1 MTGFTLLVIRVE
13 SVADSSLKDFE
24 FEAESYPQC
33 VQNADAEKDDRSS
46 RLSDRSS
53 VERRSSSPPPHPSS
67 ANSLEAL
74 DVDSTP
80 LAVLRGQR
88 KDEELRIETYHAS
101 NIRRR
106 PVMDGGEESEEV
118 ASSPCSPPHSSPPHP
133 SPPHAQP
140 SPSTNS
146 VRNDMAMTS
155 SSGGFD
161 NDDDEEEECE
171 EQGADSSSSSPVRE
185 NLNVRDPRANRLSPN
200 SVVAWKQSSPSH
212 ASSATPHQV
221 VPPAP
226 APPPYSLIHYYCGN
240 PMVEVTQGIL
250 HLYKTKL
257 PSEERS
263 EMVCMLS
270 VPAMLT
276 IHDLLSFMSH
286 VTDGL
291 EHIKI
296 IRDSTPNQYMTL
308 LKFKN
313 QALADEFYSNYNSVP
328 FNSIEDH
335 LCQLAYVA
343 KVESVKD
350 SEGACLPIPG
360 CTELP
365 TCPVCLER
373 MDESVKGILTIL
385 CNHSFHSECLEKW
398 GDTTCPVC
406 RYCQAPELSQDNKC
420 FECGSQESLWICLI
434 CGHVG
439 CGRYVAGH
447 AFHHFTLTQHCY
459 SMQLGNNR
467 VWDYAGDNYVHRLVQ
482 NKSDGKLIEVDE
494 SGNEIQD
501 GEKLDSIT
509 LEYTYLLTSQLE
521 SQRLYF
527 EEKMN
532 LVEGQARSQVEEMEG
547 ETKNVIAKYSE
558 IEDKLSS
565 VAKEKS
571 ALETKSSKL
580 SAKLGGVLRELQ
592 EEKALNTN
600 LRDNQSLW
608 QKKVEDLEA
617 RLRKVEEEK
626 EKETTELQEQLRDV
640 MFYLEG
646 QKQLGEAEKSLS
658 VTQEEIEGGQITIG
672 AEGGAK
678 ARRKKKR

>member
-1 MTGFTLLVIRVE
+1 VD
-13 SVADSSLKDFE
+13 DSALKDFE
-24 FEAESYPQC
+24 FEAEAYPQC
-33 VQNADAEKDDRSS
+33 ILYSDADLDKDERVSRMNERSS
-46 RLSDRSS
+46 S
-53 VERRSSSPPPHPSS
+53 ERRSSSPPPHPSS
-67 ANSLEAL
+67 ANSLEGL

-88 KDEELRIETYHAS
+88 KVEEYRIETYDAKS
-101 NIRRR
+101 IRRR
-106 PVMDGGEESEEV
+106 RHPMMDDGEESEEV
-118 ASSPCSPPHSSPPHP
+118 VSPPPPPPPPSQSPPP
-133 SPPHAQP
+133 R
-140 SPSTNS
+140 SPSAAPQQPMS
-146 VRNDMAMTS
+146 LGGEDAAMKTS
-155 SSGGFD
+155 DGGFD
-161 NDDDEEEECE
+161 DDDEEQE
-171 EQGADSSSSSPVRE
+171 ADSSTSSPVRE
-185 NLNVRDPRANRLSPN
+185 NLSARDPRTNRLSPN
-200 SVVAWKQSSPSH
+200 SVVAWKQSSPS
-212 ASSATPHQV
+212 SLLTPQV

-257 PSEERS
+257 PSDERS

-313 QALADEFYSNYNSVP
+313 QTLADEFYSTYNSVP

-532 LVEGQARSQVEEMEG
+532 LVESQARSQVEDMEK
-547 ETKNVIAKYSE
+547 ETRNVIAKYSE
-558 IEDKLSS
+558 IEDKLSN
-565 VAKEKS
+565 VAKEKT
-571 ALETKSSKL
+571 ALESKSTKL
-580 SAKLGGVLRELQ
+580 STKLGGVLRELQ
-592 EEKALNTN
+592 EERALNTN

-608 QKKVEDLEA
+608 QKKVDDLEA
-617 RLRKVEEEK
+617 RLHKVEEEK
-626 EKETTELQEQLRDV
+626 ARETQDLKEQLRDV

-646 QKQLGEAEKSLS
+646 QKQLGEAEKSLE

-672 AEGGAK
+672 AEGGVK
-678 ARRKKKR
+678 GRRKKKR

>member
-1 MTGFTLLVIRVE
+1 LI
-13 SVADSSLKDFE
+13 
-24 FEAESYPQC
+24 
-33 VQNADAEKDDRSS
+33 
-46 RLSDRSS
+46 DRSS
-53 VERRSSSPPPHPSS
+53 VERRSSSPAPHPSS
-67 ANSLEAL
+67 ASSVEAL

-88 KDEELRIETYHAS
+88 KVEELRIETYDSA
-101 NIRRR
+101 NFRIR
-106 PVMDGGEESEEV
+106 VMDESEEGDETV
-118 ASSPCSPPHSSPPHP
+118 ATPPPSESRPPLEVEP
-133 SPPHAQP
+133 SRDDVAM
-140 SPSTNS
+140 STT
-146 VRNDMAMTS
+146 D
-155 SSGGFD
+155 SGGGF
-161 NDDDEEEECE
+161 DDEEEDFEVE
-171 EQGADSSSSSPVRE
+171 DQEPDSSSSSPSRD
-185 NLNVRDPRANRLSPN
+185 NQNIRTRDPRTNRLSPN
-200 SVVAWKQSSPSH
+200 SVVAWKQSSPS
-212 ASSATPHQV
+212 SSTTQV

-240 PMVEVTQGIL
+240 PMVEVAQGIL

-313 QALADEFYSNYNSVP
+313 QTLADEFYSNYNSVP
-328 FNSIEDH
+328 YNSIEDH

-343 KVESVKD
+343 KVESVKET
-350 SEGACLPIPG
+350 EGACLPIPG

-385 CNHSFHSECLEKW
+385 CNHSFHSECLQKW

-494 SGNEIQD
+494 SGNVVQE

-532 LVEGQARSQVEEMEG
+532 LVESEARSQVEEMEK
-547 ETKNVIAKYSE
+547 ETRNVVAKYSE
-558 IEDKLSS
+558 IEDKLTS
-565 VAKEKS
+565 VTKEKTT
-571 ALETKSSKL
+571 LETKSSKL
-580 SAKLGGVLRELQ
+580 STKLGGVLRELQ
-592 EEKALNTN
+592 EEKTLNTN
-600 LRDNQSLW
+600 LRENQSLW

-617 RLRKVEEEK
+617 RLKRVEEEK
-626 EKETTELQEQLRDV
+626 KRETQDLKEQLRDV

-646 QKQLGEAEKSLS
+646 QKQLEDADKNLP
-658 VTQEEIEGGQITIG
+658 VTHEEIEGGQITIG
-672 AEGGAK
+672 AEGGALAK

>member
-1 MTGFTLLVIRVE
+1 
-13 SVADSSLKDFE
+13 
-24 FEAESYPQC
+24 
-33 VQNADAEKDDRSS
+33 
-46 RLSDRSS
+46 
-53 VERRSSSPPPHPSS
+53 
-67 ANSLEAL
+67 
-74 DVDSTP
+74 
-80 LAVLRGQR
+80 
-88 KDEELRIETYHAS
+88 
-101 NIRRR
+101 
-106 PVMDGGEESEEV
+106 
-118 ASSPCSPPHSSPPHP
+118 
-133 SPPHAQP
+133 
-140 SPSTNS
+140 
-146 VRNDMAMTS
+146 
-155 SSGGFD
+155 
-161 NDDDEEEECE
+161 
-171 EQGADSSSSSPVRE
+171 
-185 NLNVRDPRANRLSPN
+185 
-200 SVVAWKQSSPSH
+200 
-212 ASSATPHQV
+212 
-221 VPPAP
+221 
-226 APPPYSLIHYYCGN
+226 
-240 PMVEVTQGIL
+240 
-250 HLYKTKL
+250 
-257 PSEERS
+257 
-263 EMVCMLS
+263 MLS

-313 QALADEFYSNYNSVP
+313 QTLADEFYNTYNSMP
-328 FNSIEDH
+328 YNSIEDH

-350 SEGACLPIPG
+350 TEGACLPIPG

-406 RYCQAPELSQDNKC
+406 RYCQAPEISQDNKC

-494 SGNEIQD
+494 SGNVIQE

-527 EEKMN
+527 EEKMS
-532 LVEGQARSQVEEMEG
+532 LVESEARSQVEEMEK
-547 ETKNVIAKYSE
+547 ETRNVIDKYSE
-558 IEDKLSS
+558 IEDRMAA
-565 VAKEKS
+565 VAREKS
-571 ALETKSSKL
+571 SIETKSAKL
-580 SAKLGGVLRELQ
+580 STKLGSVLRDLQ

-600 LRDNQSLW
+600 LRENQSLW
-608 QKKVEDLEA
+608 QEKVDDLET
-617 RLRKVEEEK
+617 RLRNVEVEK
-626 EKETTELQEQLRDV
+626 ARETQDLKEQLRDV

-672 AEGGAK
+672 AEGGADAK
-678 ARRKKKR
+678 SRRKKKR

>member
-1 MTGFTLLVIRVE
+1 MTGFTLLVVRVE
-13 SVADSSLKDFE
+13 TVLDTHPKDFFFQADDFALGAQLSDSDTERDGRRIADSNFVDYR
-24 FEAESYPQC
+24 ESEP
-33 VQNADAEKDDRSS
+33 A
-46 RLSDRSS
+46 
-53 VERRSSSPPPHPSS
+53 PHPSS
-67 ANSLEAL
+67 ANTAEAL
-74 DVDSTP
+74 VDSTP
-80 LAVLRGQR
+80 LVVLRGQR
-88 KDEELRIETYHAS
+88 KVEELRIETYDAA
-101 NIRRR
+101 NIRYR
-106 PVMDGGEESEEV
+106 VMDESEEGDGT
-118 ASSPCSPPHSSPPHP
+118 APISSPASQSPTRQNAPAGGRERDFGDIGPDSSISSPYNEKQALERDTR
-133 SPPHAQP
+133 SNGL
-140 SPSTNS
+140 ST
-146 VRNDMAMTS
+146 
-155 SSGGFD
+155 
-161 NDDDEEEECE
+161 
-171 EQGADSSSSSPVRE
+171 
-185 NLNVRDPRANRLSPN
+185 N
-200 SVVAWKQSSPSH
+200 SVVAWKQSSPS
-212 ASSATPHQV
+212 SSST

-240 PMVEVTQGIL
+240 PIVEVTQGIL

-257 PSEERS
+257 PSDERS

-270 VPAMLT
+270 VPSMLT

-313 QALADEFYSNYNSVP
+313 QSLADEFYCNYNTVP
-328 FNSIEDH
+328 YNSIEDH
-335 LCQLAYVA
+335 RCQLAYVA
-343 KVESVKD
+343 KVESVKET
-350 SEGACLPIPG
+350 EGACQPIPG

-385 CNHSFHSECLEKW
+385 CNHSFHSECLQKW

-406 RYCQAPELSQDNKC
+406 RYCQAPEISQDNKC

-494 SGNEIQD
+494 SGNVVQE

-532 LVEGQARSQVEEMEG
+532 LVESDARSQVEEMEK
-547 ETKNVIAKYSE
+547 ETRNVIAKYSE
-558 IEDKLSS
+558 IEDKLSNIS
-565 VAKEKS
+565 KEKTT
-571 ALETKSSKL
+571 LETKSTKL
-580 SAKLGGVLRELQ
+580 STKLGGVLRELQ
-592 EEKALNTN
+592 EERALNAN

-608 QKKVEDLEA
+608 QRKVDDLEA
-617 RLRKVEEEK
+617 RLKQTEEEK
-626 EKETTELQEQLRDV
+626 ARETQDLREQLRDV

-646 QKQLGEAEKSLS
+646 QKKLEDAEKSLE

-672 AEGGAK
+672 AEGGAIAK

>member
-1 MTGFTLLVIRVE
+1 MTGFTLVVIRVE
-13 SVADSSLKDFE
+13 TVADALPKDFD
-24 FEAESYPQC
+24 FEVDTYAQRVQQAEC
-33 VQNADAEKDDRSS
+33 ETEKDER
-46 RLSDRSS
+46 RLIDRSS
-53 VERRSSSPPPHPSS
+53 VERRSSSPAPHPSS
-67 ANSLEAL
+67 ASSVEAL

-88 KDEELRIETYHAS
+88 KVEELRIETYDSA
-101 NIRRR
+101 NFRIR
-106 PVMDGGEESEEV
+106 VMDESEEGDETV
-118 ASSPCSPPHSSPPHP
+118 ATPPPSESRPPLEVEP
-133 SPPHAQP
+133 SRDDVAM
-140 SPSTNS
+140 STT
-146 VRNDMAMTS
+146 D
-155 SSGGFD
+155 SGGGF
-161 NDDDEEEECE
+161 DDEEEDFEVE
-171 EQGADSSSSSPVRE
+171 DQEADSSSSSPSRD
-185 NLNVRDPRANRLSPN
+185 NQNIRMRDPRTNRLSPN
-200 SVVAWKQSSPSH
+200 SVVAWKQSSPS
-212 ASSATPHQV
+212 SSTTQV

-240 PMVEVTQGIL
+240 PMVEVAQGIL

-313 QALADEFYSNYNSVP
+313 QTLADEFYSNYNSVP
-328 FNSIEDH
+328 YNSIEDH

-343 KVESVKD
+343 KVESVKET
-350 SEGACLPIPG
+350 EGACLPIPG

-385 CNHSFHSECLEKW
+385 CNHSFHSECLQKW

-494 SGNEIQD
+494 SGNVVQE

-532 LVEGQARSQVEEMEG
+532 LVESEARSQVEEMEK
-547 ETKNVIAKYSE
+547 ETRNVIAKYSE
-558 IEDKLSS
+558 IEDKLTS
-565 VAKEKS
+565 VTKDKTT
-571 ALETKSSKL
+571 LETKSSKL
-580 SAKLGGVLRELQ
+580 STKLGGVLRELQ
-592 EEKALNTN
+592 EEKTLNTN
-600 LRDNQSLW
+600 LRENQSLW

-617 RLRKVEEEK
+617 RLKRVEEER
-626 EKETTELQEQLRDV
+626 ERETQDLKEQLRDV

-646 QKQLGEAEKSLS
+646 QKQLEDAEKNLP

-672 AEGGAK
+672 AEGGALAK